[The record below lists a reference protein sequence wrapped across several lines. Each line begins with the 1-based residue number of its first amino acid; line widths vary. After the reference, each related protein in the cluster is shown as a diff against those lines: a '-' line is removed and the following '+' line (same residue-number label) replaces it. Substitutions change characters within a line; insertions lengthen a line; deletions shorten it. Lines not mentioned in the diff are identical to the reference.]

1 MEQFIYFMKMLKNT
15 VKTKDYDGI
24 LIQIYGDTFD
34 DPKTSIDELYKDF
47 IKIKKLSPK
56 VIYNK
61 DFSLEEI
68 KSTIKEYNKNNF
80 QNDDEIIPTFMN
92 IPIENNF
99 LKINH
104 RLLVKFLTSILITIF
119 CSNIYKT
126 QKASFINVN
135 LLFKFNKYSI

>member
-1 MEQFIYFMKMLKNT
+1 
-15 VKTKDYDGI
+15 
-24 LIQIYGDTFD
+24 GDTFD

-61 DFSLEEI
+61 DFSLKEI

-126 QKASFINVN
+126 QKS
-135 LLFKFNKYSI
+135 KFL

>member
-61 DFSLEEI
+61 RFFI
-68 KSTIKEYNKNNF
+68 RRNQINN
-80 QNDDEIIPTFMN
+80 QRI
-92 IPIENNF
+92 
-99 LKINH
+99 
-104 RLLVKFLTSILITIF
+104 
-119 CSNIYKT
+119 
-126 QKASFINVN
+126 
-135 LLFKFNKYSI
+135 